1 MMIDLINKI
10 PKAQLHI
17 HIQGTLEPKLM
28 FKLAERNKIKIAYK
42 SEVEVCAA
50 YKFSNLQQ
58 FLNIYYTAC
67 EVLVEE

>member
-1 MMIDLINKI
+1 MIELIKKM

-28 FKLAERNKIKIAYK
+28 FKLAEKNKIKMAYK

-50 YKFSNLQQ
+50 YKFSNLQE
-58 FLNIYYTAC
+58 FLNIYYTSC
-67 EVLVEE
+67 DVLVEE

>member
-1 MMIDLINKI
+1 
-10 PKAQLHI
+10 
-17 HIQGTLEPKLM
+17 M

-50 YKFSNLQQ
+50 YKFSNLQE

>member
-1 MMIDLINKI
+1 MIELIKKM

-28 FKLAERNKIKIAYK
+28 FKLAEKNKIKMAYK

-50 YKFSNLQQ
+50 YKFSNLQE

-67 EVLVEE
+67 DVLVEE